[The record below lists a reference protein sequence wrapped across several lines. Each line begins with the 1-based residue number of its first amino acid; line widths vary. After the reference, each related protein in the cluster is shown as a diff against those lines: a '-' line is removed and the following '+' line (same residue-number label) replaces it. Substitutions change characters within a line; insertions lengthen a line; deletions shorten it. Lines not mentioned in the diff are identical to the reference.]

1 MEDERNIVRRRHG
14 GYVELDIPI
23 SAPVVNI
30 WQYLDHSRI
39 GFADLDIATI
49 PSCSF
54 SKSG

>member
-14 GYVELDIPI
+14 GYVELDVPI
-23 SAPVVNI
+23 SAPVVSI
-30 WQYLDHSRI
+30 WKHLDYLRT